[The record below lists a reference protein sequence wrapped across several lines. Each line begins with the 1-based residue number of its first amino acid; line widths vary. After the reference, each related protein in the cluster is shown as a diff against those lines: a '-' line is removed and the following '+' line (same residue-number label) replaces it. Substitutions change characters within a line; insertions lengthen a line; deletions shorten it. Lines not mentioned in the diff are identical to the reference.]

1 MCPLPRP
8 WYLAAQA
15 LHSVKLAEYLYTGPW
30 GQAGGLTTNS
40 QSQSQIRSLTPSPKV
55 VGLKQVTKSTSTPQ
69 LGKMAAVMAPPNPSS
84 LFRTDS
90 EVMNTIPDP
99 RAPSPAVGLSRSGS
113 ADSGH
118 HPDLNNEVATL
129 STKLINAINYQTSL
143 DDSLQ
148 ATRHELEAAKERLLQ
163 LETAAKEHA
172 EMMEKGLLVKKED
185 YDNMESGLRKEL
197 AEERKQKSAVEK
209 EKRRIES
216 ELENLTTALFEEANT
231 MVAAARKDREA
242 SEKRNEQL
250 KNQLNDTELLLAS
263 HQEQLQDLKTV
274 MQQMSSER
282 DENETN
288 THISTAPS
296 TPGVMPQEKLS
307 RIFEAANLTPNTP
320 GSDDIP
326 PDQPLRFSHLIHPVL
341 RSDLPAY
348 KEFQEMLKISRASA
362 PTSRAASGNYG
373 GINVMGLGSLAS
385 LGHAN
390 GSTTSLPSGHN
401 SPNQYSGNG
410 SPRDPVSSLPPL
422 KENRFYKR
430 ALAEDIE
437 PTLRLDIAPGLS
449 WLARRTV
456 LNSMTAGS
464 LVVEP
469 HPPIPKFHG
478 PVFACSLC
486 GENRKGE
493 LYNRKHRFRT
503 SESDDAQR
511 YPLCDYC
518 LGRVRA
524 TCDYIGFL
532 RMVRD
537 GHWRAETEEDR
548 KSAWE
553 ESAKL
558 RERMFWTRLG
568 GGVVPAFVPLRE
580 SPRSPTF
587 ATRGG
592 VKVDRKS
599 EESSIDGAID
609 SAVDMRDTKKL
620 EPQEYDPFRS
630 DSKEKRVS
638 IGKTIISP
646 RVTTPEKLDLDE
658 EKRIE
663 KAAEEQLQNEVEK
676 STQTL
681 SVNDPIA
688 TAKLEDAEMHLHK
701 GKDKEQRLSITIPGA
716 FE

>member
-1 MCPLPRP
+1 
-8 WYLAAQA
+8 
-15 LHSVKLAEYLYTGPW
+15 
-30 GQAGGLTTNS
+30 
-40 QSQSQIRSLTPSPKV
+40 
-55 VGLKQVTKSTSTPQ
+55 
-69 LGKMAAVMAPPNPSS
+69 
-84 LFRTDS
+84 
-90 EVMNTIPDP
+90 
-99 RAPSPAVGLSRSGS
+99 
-113 ADSGH
+113 
-118 HPDLNNEVATL
+118 
-129 STKLINAINYQTSL
+129 
-143 DDSLQ
+143 
-148 ATRHELEAAKERLLQ
+148 
-163 LETAAKEHA
+163 
-172 EMMEKGLLVKKED
+172 
-185 YDNMESGLRKEL
+185 
-197 AEERKQKSAVEK
+197 
-209 EKRRIES
+209 
-216 ELENLTTALFEEANT
+216 
-231 MVAAARKDREA
+231 MVAAARKEREA

-263 HQEQLQDLKTV
+263 HQEQLQDLKAV
-274 MQQMSSER
+274 MQQMSSDR
-282 DENETN
+282 DENENN
-288 THISTAPS
+288 THSSTAPS
-296 TPGVMPQEKLS
+296 TPGVVPQDKLS

-341 RSDLPAY
+341 RSDLQSY
-348 KEFQEMLKISRASA
+348 KEFQEMLKVSRASA

-373 GINVMGLGSLAS
+373 GINVMGLGALSS
-385 LGHAN
+385 MSQAN
-390 GSTTSLPSGHN
+390 GSSTSLPSAHN
-401 SPNQYSGNG
+401 SPNRQNGNG
-410 SPRDPVSSLPPL
+410 SPRDSASSLPPL
-422 KENRFYKR
+422 KENKFYKR

-456 LNSMTAGS
+456 LNSMTAGG

-469 HPPIPKFHG
+469 HPLIPKFHG

-493 LYNRKHRFRT
+493 LYTRKHRFRT

-518 LGRVRA
+518 VGRVRA

-537 GHWRAETEEDR
+537 GHWRAETEDER

-553 ESAKL
+553 ESVRL
-558 RERMFWTRLG
+558 RERMFWARLG

-592 VKVDRKS
+592 VKVERKS
-599 EESSIDGAID
+599 EESSINGAID
-609 SAVDMRDTKKL
+609 SAVDMRDPKKL

-630 DSKEKRVS
+630 DGKEKRVS
-638 IGKTIISP
+638 IGKTVISP
-646 RVTTPEKLDLDE
+646 RVATPEKLNSDE
-658 EKRIE
+658 EKRVE
-663 KAAEEQLQNEVEK
+663 KAAEEQLQNEVKK
-676 STQTL
+676 SMHSL
-681 SVNDPIA
+681 SLDDP
-688 TAKLEDAEMHLHK
+688 TAKLDGAETPLQK

>member
-1 MCPLPRP
+1 MSPSPTL
-8 WYLAAQA
+8 YLAVQA
-15 LHSVKLAEYLYTGPW
+15 SQSVKLAEYLYTGPW
-30 GQAGGLTTNS
+30 VHAGDLTTPS
-40 QSQSQIRSLTPSPKV
+40 RSQSQIRSLTPTPKV
-55 VGLKQVTKSTSTPQ
+55 AGLKQVTKSTSTPQ

-99 RAPSPAVGLSRSGS
+99 RAASPASAPSRSGS
-113 ADSGH
+113 TDSGH

-148 ATRHELEAAKERLLQ
+148 ATRHELEAARERLVQ

-172 EMMEKGLLVKKED
+172 EMIGMGLLVKRDD
-185 YDNMESGLRKEL
+185 YDNMESELRKEL
-197 AEERKQKSAVEK
+197 TEERRQKGAVER

-231 MVAAARKDREA
+231 MVAAARKEREA

-263 HQEQLQDLKTV
+263 HQEQLQDLKAV
-274 MQQMSSER
+274 MQQMSSDR
-282 DENETN
+282 DENENN

-296 TPGVMPQEKLS
+296 TPGVVPQDKLS

-341 RSDLPAY
+341 RSDLQSY
-348 KEFQEMLKISRASA
+348 KEFQEMLKVSRASA

-373 GINVMGLGSLAS
+373 GINVMGLGALSS
-385 LGHAN
+385 MSQAN
-390 GSTTSLPSGHN
+390 GSSTSLPSAHN
-401 SPNQYSGNG
+401 SPNRQNGNG
-410 SPRDPVSSLPPL
+410 SPRDSTSSLPPL
-422 KENRFYKR
+422 KENKFYKR

-469 HPPIPKFHG
+469 HPLIPKFHG

-493 LYNRKHRFRT
+493 LYTRKHRFRT

-532 RMVRD
+532 RMVKD
-537 GHWRAETEEDR
+537 GHWRAETEDER

-553 ESAKL
+553 ESVRL
-558 RERMFWTRLG
+558 RERMFWARLG

-592 VKVDRKS
+592 VKVERKS
-599 EESSIDGAID
+599 EESSINGVID
-609 SAVDMRDTKKL
+609 SAVDMRDPKKL

-630 DSKEKRVS
+630 DGKEKRVS
-638 IGKTIISP
+638 IGKTVISP
-646 RVTTPEKLDLDE
+646 RVATPEKLNSEE
-658 EKRIE
+658 EKRVE
-663 KAAEEQLQNEVEK
+663 KAAEEQLQNEVKK
-676 STQTL
+676 SMQSL
-681 SVNDPIA
+681 SLDDP
-688 TAKLEDAEMHLHK
+688 TAKLDSAETPLQK